1 MVNVIPYSSCR
12 YLVSP
17 SYASTLFRLRGI
29 IPIIELA
36 EAYYRAAGRTVLH
49 MEEDGL
55 RQDVYIRTRCLVLL
69 ARRVDSSAPV
79 AQILNLHFRFPRRR
93 CDAWHLHF
101 LSGDASLLLQH
112 EREILSLPWIL
123 TQHGKRGDGRL
134 VKLSSSRFCRLLKA
148 CGNAVCH

>member
-1 MVNVIPYSSCR
+1 MKN
-12 YLVSP
+12 
-17 SYASTLFRLRGI
+17 A
-29 IPIIELA
+29 IELA

-55 RQDVYIRTRCLVLL
+55 RQDVYIRMPGLVLL

-79 AQILNLHFRFPRRR
+79 AQIL
-93 CDAWHLHF
+93 
-101 LSGDASLLLQH
+101 LQY

>member
-1 MVNVIPYSSCR
+1 MKN
-12 YLVSP
+12 
-17 SYASTLFRLRGI
+17 A
-29 IPIIELA
+29 IELA

-93 CDAWHLHF
+93 CDDWHLHF

-112 EREILSLPWIL
+112 EREIVSLPWIL

>member
-1 MVNVIPYSSCR
+1 MKN
-12 YLVSP
+12 
-17 SYASTLFRLRGI
+17 A
-29 IPIIELA
+29 IELA

-55 RQDVYIRTRCLVLL
+55 RQDVYIRMPGLVLL

-79 AQILNLHFRFPRRR
+79 AQILNPHFRFPRRR

-101 LSGDASLLLQH
+101 LSGDASLLLQY

-134 VKLSSSRFCRLLKA
+134 VKLSSSRFCPLLKA